1 MTAPRDNNPTDDPP
15 TLDYASKQ
23 RRAVEDL
30 ENSLLKRPRDL
41 KTFRKW
47 WATIYLIGF
56 AICAGLMFFV
66 FKFIFWYKALM
77 EDAMN
82 PR

>member
-1 MTAPRDNNPTDDPP
+1 MTSPRDDNLNDDPP

-23 RRAVEDL
+23 RRAIEDL
-30 ENSLLKRPRDL
+30 ENSLRKPRDL
-41 KTFRKW
+41 KTFRKR
-47 WATIYLIGF
+47 WATIYLIGL

-77 EDAMN
+77 EEAMN